1 MPGANT
7 WLPPPEATLDGNPT
21 AAAAAAAAAATP
33 PHNATRQELG
43 GVRASLSPGLIAL
56 VVVLVLVATSL
67 VGAYCYTQTQQRAL
81 TRGGGGVNWERR
93 QGRHEQVHNNA
104 AFDAGDGDNPPYDG
118 AGGRLRNPAY
128 DPPMSPPQPAGA
140 EYATVD
146 EPHYQVPGEVKKH
159 AALDADGYVIDTY
172 FQQQHG
178 GPKRHTVTAQ
188 TPQGS
193 VYAIPFEDG
202 ANLPASSNSSIDAEQ
217 EPGGRSLA
225 SRQRILPNSSYEEV
239 PAVTAGGPSSQP
251 RLSRNAVSGGAGGKA
266 GDASKVGNVPLSAKS
281 NRAQQHRA
289 HQKHQQS
296 VYLGFEEDSNETD
309 DV

>member
-1 MPGANT
+1 MSGVNT
-7 WLPPPEATLDGNPT
+7 WPPLLEATLDGSPT
-21 AAAAAAAAAATP
+21 AASASASATP

-67 VGAYCYTQTQQRAL
+67 VSAYCYTQTQQQAL
-81 TRGGGGVNWERR
+81 PRGGGDGNWERR

-104 AFDAGDGDNPPYDG
+104 AFDASNGDN
-118 AGGRLRNPAY
+118 ARRRNPAY

-146 EPHYQVPGEVKKH
+146 EPHYQVPGEVKKQ
-159 AALDADGYVIDTY
+159 AALDIDGYVIDTY

-188 TPQGS
+188 TSQGS
-193 VYAIPFEDG
+193 VYATPIEDG
-202 ANLPASSNSSIDAEQ
+202 ANLPASSNISIDAKQ
-217 EPGGRSLA
+217 EPGDRALA
-225 SRQRILPNSSYEEV
+225 SRHRTLPNSSYEEV
-239 PAVTAGGPSSQP
+239 PAVTAGGLSSQL
-251 RLSRNAVSGGAGGKA
+251 RLSRNAASGVAGGKA
-266 GDASKVGNVPLSAKS
+266 GDAS
-281 NRAQQHRA
+281 RA

-296 VYLGFEEDSNETD
+296 VYRGFEEDCNETD